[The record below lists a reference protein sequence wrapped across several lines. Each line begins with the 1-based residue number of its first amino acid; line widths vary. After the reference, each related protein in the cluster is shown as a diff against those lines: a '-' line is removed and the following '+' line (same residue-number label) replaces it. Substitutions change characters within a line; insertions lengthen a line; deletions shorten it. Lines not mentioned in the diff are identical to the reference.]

1 MKKLNNYDL
10 RMSSGLI
17 QRADVKAVINE
28 VIDRLNDSYEK
39 LLEMDVIPADEKETI
54 IYNQSFY
61 TLDCIFAFLASCGI
75 FSANTYKVYF
85 EELQKMKLDDVLFYL
100 TERLR

>member
-10 RMSSGLI
+10 RLGSGLVL
-17 QRADVKAVINE
+17 RSEVKSVINE
-28 VIDRLNDSYEK
+28 VIDRLNGSYLK
-39 LLEMDVIPADEKETI
+39 LLEMDVIPADDQEFISYK
-54 IYNQSFY
+54 QSFY

-85 EELQKMKLDDVLFYL
+85 EELQKMKLDGVLF
-100 TERLR
+100 